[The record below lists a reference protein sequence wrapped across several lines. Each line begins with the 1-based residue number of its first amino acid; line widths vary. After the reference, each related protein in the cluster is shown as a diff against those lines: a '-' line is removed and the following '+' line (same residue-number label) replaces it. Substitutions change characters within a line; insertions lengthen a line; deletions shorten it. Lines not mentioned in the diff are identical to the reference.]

1 MILLD
6 RGTMDGK
13 AYMSEQ
19 QWELMLEELRYTPV
33 ALRDQRYDAI
43 VHLVTA
49 ADGADRFYT
58 LANNSTRTE
67 SAEQAIA
74 MDRDILEERHLAIRK
89 ATDKSTGP
97 KGG

>member
-19 QWELMLEELRYTPV
+19 QWELMLEELWYTPV

-74 MDRDILEERHLAIRK
+74 MDRRTL
-89 ATDKSTGP
+89 P
-97 KGG
+97 

>member
-1 MILLD
+1 
-6 RGTMDGK
+6 
-13 AYMSEQ
+13 
-19 QWELMLEELRYTPV
+19 MLEELRYTPV

-74 MDRDILEERHLAIRK
+74 MDRRTL
-89 ATDKSTGP
+89 P
-97 KGG
+97 